1 MQINTYF
8 YSRPAVFVQVSTDD
22 FGDEVMAVSDLN
34 PDIDMF
40 QIKMHKETWWH
51 LFDFA
56 EKVIDWR
63 DGNDAE

>member
-1 MQINTYF
+1 VSI
-8 YSRPAVFVQVSTDD
+8 QVSTDD

-40 QIKMHKETWWH
+40 QIKMNKETWWH

-56 EKVIDWR
+56 DKVTDWR
-63 DGNDAE
+63 DGHDAE

>member
-1 MQINTYF
+1 MQISPYYDT
-8 YSRPAVFVQVSTDD
+8 RPYVSIQVSTDD

-40 QIKMHKETWWH
+40 QIKMNKETWWH

-56 EKVIDWR
+56 DKVTDWR
-63 DGNDAE
+63 DGHDAE